1 MKKSKKILFVILL
14 LILLIVVGLLIWFFT
29 KDLRLSK
36 EEKIVND
43 LTNMGN
49 EIYMSYYYPS
59 VSSGKNLDET
69 KEFLQKYE
77 TIGLK
82 FNLTE
87 LEKYSEDFSNKIKN
101 FKNGDDISNDDLK
114 DYFEDIYDNHTLFN
128 LSLLTKYSD
137 NNSYPYIKSISYKD
151 DKIHIYN
158 NVVKK
163 NVSIDILEIYSV
175 DNSELEQYIAK
186 IYYDTEDEL
195 KEFKSSFSLALLT
208 LSESINT
215 YNVSK
220 A

>member
-59 VSSGKNLDET
+59 VSSSKNLDET

-101 FKNGDDISNDDLK
+101 FKNGDKSCDKTNTMVI
-114 DYFEDIYDNHTLFN
+114 IYPT
-128 LSLLTKYSD
+128 SPYGK
-137 NNSYPYIKSISYKD
+137 NN
-151 DKIHIYN
+151 
-158 NVVKK
+158 
-163 NVSIDILEIYSV
+163 
-175 DNSELEQYIAK
+175 
-186 IYYDTEDEL
+186 
-195 KEFKSSFSLALLT
+195 
-208 LSESINT
+208 
-215 YNVSK
+215 YNVQVSLDCGFK
-220 A
+220 ATEEK

>member
-49 EIYMSYYYPS
+49 EIYMSYYYQS

-101 FKNGDDISNDDLK
+101 FKNGDKSCDKTNTMVI
-114 DYFEDIYDNHTLFN
+114 IYPT
-128 LSLLTKYSD
+128 SPYGK
-137 NNSYPYIKSISYKD
+137 NN
-151 DKIHIYN
+151 
-158 NVVKK
+158 
-163 NVSIDILEIYSV
+163 
-175 DNSELEQYIAK
+175 
-186 IYYDTEDEL
+186 
-195 KEFKSSFSLALLT
+195 
-208 LSESINT
+208 
-215 YNVSK
+215 YNVQVSLDCGFK
-220 A
+220 ATEEK

>member
-49 EIYMSYYYPS
+49 EIYMSYYYSS

-101 FKNGDDISNDDLK
+101 FKNGDKSCDKTNTMVI
-114 DYFEDIYDNHTLFN
+114 IYPT
-128 LSLLTKYSD
+128 SPYGK
-137 NNSYPYIKSISYKD
+137 NN
-151 DKIHIYN
+151 
-158 NVVKK
+158 
-163 NVSIDILEIYSV
+163 
-175 DNSELEQYIAK
+175 
-186 IYYDTEDEL
+186 
-195 KEFKSSFSLALLT
+195 
-208 LSESINT
+208 
-215 YNVSK
+215 YNVQVNLDCGFK
-220 A
+220 ATEEK

>member
-59 VSSGKNLDET
+59 VSSDKNLDET

-101 FKNGDDISNDDLK
+101 FKNGDKSCDKTNTMVI
-114 DYFEDIYDNHTLFN
+114 IYPT
-128 LSLLTKYSD
+128 SPYGK
-137 NNSYPYIKSISYKD
+137 NN
-151 DKIHIYN
+151 
-158 NVVKK
+158 
-163 NVSIDILEIYSV
+163 
-175 DNSELEQYIAK
+175 
-186 IYYDTEDEL
+186 
-195 KEFKSSFSLALLT
+195 
-208 LSESINT
+208 
-215 YNVSK
+215 YNVQVSLDCGFK
-220 A
+220 ATEEK